1 MGRNGIYVFHMYK
14 YIYTHINICGTPILG
29 RLHSILPG
37 MVSSGQYVGEY
48 PHWNPWK
55 NGDLFIFGG
64 TYGGIWYVTKGV
76 IILLVHQFSWCF
88 SPVFLAGSMF
98 IYWRAISSA
107 MATGFSGHE
116 DPSSL
121 TNDCTSVVFLEDL
134 FQIFRNFQT
143 CREHIATIHAFCS
156 H

>member
-1 MGRNGIYVFHMYK
+1 
-14 YIYTHINICGTPILG
+14 
-29 RLHSILPG
+29 
-37 MVSSGQYVGEY
+37 
-48 PHWNPWK
+48 
-55 NGDLFIFGG
+55 
-64 TYGGIWYVTKGV
+64 
-76 IILLVHQFSWCF
+76 
-88 SPVFLAGSMF
+88 LAGSMF

-143 CREHIATIHAFCS
+143 CREHTATIHAFCS